1 MRQILHPQLSLV
13 ESALDHPHAHELQKI
28 HTILESCPEIAE
40 RVHADLIRGLKN
52 SDTGRAGMMSAHQ
65 VFRALLIKQMNA
77 FSYEELAF
85 HLADSRTYRAFCD
98 FGIGDD
104 IPSASTLQRDIKKI
118 PPESLEAINRVLLQI
133 AREDGLEK
141 GRKVRVDCTVVESN
155 IHHPTDSSLLR
166 DSVHV
171 LTRLMKQS
179 MEAFE
184 LDLSWVD
191 HRRRAKKRALGI
203 LTAKRKNERRKRYQ
217 DLLFVTRQT
226 VESAECFVQA
236 LDVLAMQSI
245 QGAEESAF
253 ELRHVIHLARQI
265 LWQTTQRVMD
275 GVSVPAQE
283 KIVSIFESHTDI
295 IVKDRRETYYGH
307 KIVLTGGSSG
317 LLTDLMILKG
327 NPADSTL
334 AVHMISRQEEIY
346 GRVPR
351 QAAYDG
357 GFASKDNLRTIK
369 AMGVQ
374 DVCFA
379 KRCGLQIA
387 DMAKSTWV
395 YKRLR
400 DFRAGIEGMISFL
413 KRCFGLGRCNWRGF
427 ASFKA
432 YAWSSVVTAN
442 LLLMARHALA

>member
-13 ESALDHPHAHELQKI
+13 EIALDHPHAHELQKM
-28 HTILESCPEIAE
+28 HEILEACPEVAAQ
-40 RVHADLIRGLKN
+40 VHADLVRNVKN
-52 SDTGRAGMMSAHQ
+52 PDTGRDGMMSAEQ
-65 VFRALLIKQMNA
+65 VFRVLLIKQMNE

-118 PPESLEAINRVLLQI
+118 APESLEVINRVLLQI
-133 AREDGLEK
+133 ARKDGLEK

-166 DSVHV
+166 DSVRV
-171 LTRLMKQS
+171 LTRLMRQNV
-179 MEAFE
+179 EAFQ
-184 LDLSWVD
+184 LDLSFVD
-191 HRRRAKKRALGI
+191 HRRRSKKRALGI
-203 LTAKRKNERRKRYQ
+203 LNAKRKKDRRKLYK
-217 DLLFVTRQT
+217 DLLFVTHRT
-226 VESAECFVQA
+226 VGHAERIAQA

-245 QGAEESAF
+245 MGANEAAF
-253 ELRHVIHLARQI
+253 QLRHFIHLAKQVI
-265 LWQTTQRVMD
+265 WQTTQRVM
-275 GVSVPAQE
+275 GGASVPAQD
-283 KIVSIFESHTDI
+283 KIVSIFEPHTDI

-307 KIVLTGGSSG
+307 KIALTGGSSG
-317 LLTDLMILKG
+317 LLTDLMILEG

-334 AVHMISRQEEIY
+334 AVNMISRQKEIY

-351 QAAYDG
+351 QVACDG
-357 GFASKDNLRTIK
+357 GFASKDNLWDIK
-369 AMGVQ
+369 EMGVK

-379 KRCGLQIA
+379 KKCGLEIA
-387 DMAKSTWV
+387 DMTKSTWV

-442 LLLMARHALA
+442 LLLMARRALA